1 MQGHSSRAALGLL
14 LVLAAQSFA
23 PAASAQGSSPAP
35 AASPAAATRQTGTMT
50 APSLGSGT
58 GQAAGGAQLPAP
70 PPPAVLPE
78 VPPIAPAYVA
88 PPVNPPSGDLVGITQ
103 QPFVGITL
111 DSAVALAL
119 AKDPDLAVAQ
129 TNQRIAGYQIVAAQG
144 AYDIRFHV
152 QPSYSS
158 TSQAPLSPFQAGP
171 NGTAVITNSFGA
183 NAGLSGLLPNGT
195 EYSVTAS
202 GNDITSNNTANGL
215 NSYYPTSLGFTLTQ
229 PLGRN
234 TTSADARRQIALA
247 LVNQSTNAQNALESA
262 STAVVNVAD
271 AYWQLVYAWRNVGIQ
286 EEGLREAT
294 AQAQSNR
301 RLAAQGQV
309 ANADIVEAN
318 TQVNVFQS
326 NVFSALQTVQ
336 QLQTTL
342 KQLII
347 ANPADPLWQANL
359 VPTTNVVQL
368 PPEPSLN
375 DLIVQALRTRPEIV
389 AVRDERRSADINLAY
404 FKDQKKPQIDLN
416 LGYSTN
422 GLAGYPNGNLSQNP
436 FVGLLLPQV
445 TAINQLIAIANRGLP
460 PGQQLAPVGFGLPA
474 GPSYLNGG
482 LGTSA
487 NNTLSNKFPTYS
499 AALTIGFPIRNRTA
513 IANYKIA
520 LEQERQLDVT
530 EVQVIQRIKA
540 EAINAIQAYRLARYR
555 LTSAS
560 AARAASEQVYQSER
574 RRFAAGESTTF
585 LVLQRE
591 LELANNRGLELQS
604 QTDLNRAVVELE
616 RVSGSI
622 FAQNNID
629 VSRLGTSTLQNLG
642 PNPLATAAPA
652 NGTVNSA
659 AFGTNPPNPGS
670 TPGPIGAT
678 PAPGTSATPV
688 LQSTPAPGVL
698 PPGTPTVRPPG

>member
-70 PPPAVLPE
+70 PRRP
-78 VPPIAPAYVA
+78 VA
-88 PPVNPPSGDLVGITQ
+88 RSSRRSLRRTSRRRSIRPRATSSASPSSPSSGSRSTAR
-103 QPFVGITL
+103 
-111 DSAVALAL
+111 SRSAL

-183 NAGLSGLLPNGT
+183 NAGLGPFA
-195 EYSVTAS
+195 ERHRVQRHRQRQRH
-202 GNDITSNNTANGL
+202 TSNNTANGL